1 MRKKIIVLGGTGFIG
16 RNAISSFADNPN
28 YQVTGTYH
36 EKQPFEIDGVD
47 WVQCDLTNSNEVERV
62 VAGQQILIQAA
73 ATTSGVKDAI
83 TRPDYHVTDNAVMNS
98 LIFRSAFRNNVEHLI
113 FFSCTNMLQSSSS
126 LQSED
131 DFDAN
136 IPIYNKYFGVGW
148 TKVYLEKMCEFFSMQ
163 GSTKFTA
170 IRHSNVYGPW
180 DKFGLEN
187 SHVFGATITK
197 VLKSDGII
205 KIWGKGEEKR
215 DLLYVADL
223 IDLVEKVI
231 QSQTANFEL
240 LNAGGNSFISIKDLT
255 LKIATLANKKITLSY
270 EPSMPTVD
278 FSVRLDNEKAQ
289 VKYAWTP
296 STSLNEGIIKTIE
309 FWKSK
314 YS

>member
-1 MRKKIIVLGGTGFIG
+1 MKTKIVVLGGTGFIG
-16 RNAISSFADNPN
+16 HNALASFASSPD

-36 EKQPFEIDGVD
+36 EKPPFEIDGVD
-47 WVQCDLTNSNEVERV
+47 WIQCDLTNPNDVERV
-62 VAGQQILIQAA
+62 VSGQQILIQAA

-98 LIFRSAFRNNVEHLI
+98 LIFRSAFRNNIEHVI

-131 DFDAN
+131 DFDPRA
-136 IPIYNKYFGVGW
+136 PMYSKYFGVGW

-197 VLKSDGII
+197 VLQSEGAI

-215 DLLYVADL
+215 DLLYVS
-223 IDLVEKVI
+223 DLVDLMEKVI
-231 QSQTANFEL
+231 KSQKVNFEL

-255 LKIATLANKKITLSY
+255 LKIASLANREITLEY

-278 FSVRLDNEKAQ
+278 FSVQLDNEKAERE
-289 VKYAWTP
+289 YSWIPA
-296 STSLNEGIIKTIE
+296 TSLDEGIARTIN
-309 FWKSK
+309 FWNSK
-314 YS
+314 FL